1 MPLIKAESLETG
13 KPGKLK
19 IYVKDKKNTNVYIFD
34 LGLELWEFSR
44 MMLKLVAGTTIQLE
58 VPITEMENTREKEYL
73 RVFWTS
79 YLKC

>member
-19 IYVKDKKNTNVYIFD
+19 IYVKDEKSTNVYIFD

-44 MMLKLVAGTTIQLE
+44 MMLKLVAGTTI
-58 VPITEMENTREKEYL
+58 
-73 RVFWTS
+73 
-79 YLKC
+79 